1 MYHLSKYLINNL
13 NFETSNLNF
22 QNFLLN
28 NKNQSITKINI
39 LPVISDIRIN
49 LS

>member
-1 MYHLSKYLINNL
+1 MYHLSKYLINNF

-39 LPVISDIRIN
+39 LPVIFDIRIN